1 MDIVLGNLGP
11 QVDVNVGNISQASH
25 GQQNGLGPFSQLMDS
40 LQWIGS
46 LFSGENPQA
55 NGTSQHVPVASA
67 EPVGARNHA
76 APEVS
81 GVSDEG
87 IRFANL
93 VREIMPFISQ
103 AENQPHSTPADSN
116 SNPPQVNEFL
126 IYYLIQLSPDG
137 WVTSVLDA
145 DSV

>member
-1 MDIVLGNLGP
+1 MYFALGNLGP

-25 GQQNGLGPFSQLMDS
+25 GQQNGQGPFSQLMDS

-46 LFSGENPQA
+46 LFSGENPRA

-67 EPVGARNHA
+67 EPVDARSHA

-87 IRFANL
+87 LRFANL

-103 AENQPHSTPADSN
+103 VENQPQGTTADSRTTP
-116 SNPPQVNEFL
+116 SQVN
-126 IYYLIQLSPDG
+126 
-137 WVTSVLDA
+137 
-145 DSV
+145 